1 MISDYAIQE
10 SVISG
15 FVLFGKLGWEVSWLG
30 CSRLWGGFC
39 SEEIGCWGHGTS
51 SASGACS
58 GEGAASGSGASS
70 GHMAS
75 ASLSSGAVGLD
86 RLGAEMLELLS
97 LLLLLLLLTQLLGFR
112 RLGFG
117 LAGSCSVAC

>member
-1 MISDYAIQE
+1 
-10 SVISG
+10 
-15 FVLFGKLGWEVSWLG
+15 
-30 CSRLWGGFC
+30 
-39 SEEIGCWGHGTS
+39 
-51 SASGACS
+51 
-58 GEGAASGSGASS
+58 
-70 GHMAS
+70 MAS

-97 LLLLLLLLTQLLGFR
+97 LLLLLLLLLLTQLLGFR